1 MRVGHF
7 AIIPPLEKL
16 PTPSLIYGENI
27 TQYRLLYTS
36 FDNGALIDSSIRFQF
51 DQHKLFI
58 RNDIFHK
65 QIDFMISYDIEKGVG
80 DHVLCIDAKKKQI
93 STSISAKTI
102 PYPLLNY
109 ILPYLYSIESTGL
122 LFHSCSIRINDSV
135 YLFVGPSET
144 GKSTT
149 SILFDR
155 YKTDLFDIEV
165 LNDEKN
171 ALLIENDNVLG
182 VGMGGSA
189 RFHSDNGGKLKGLFF
204 LEQAEFCNVSSISK
218 IEALLRLQ
226 QVMFLPFGI
235 REFLEF
241 ATDSTLALLDRFPP
255 KLFKFTKTPDMPEWF
270 IKNVV
275 EAES

>member
-1 MRVGHF
+1 MRAGHF
-7 AIIPPLEKL
+7 AIQSPLEAS
-16 PTPSLIYGENI
+16 PSRAFDQNNNLTYY
-27 TQYRLLYTS
+27 QLLNTR
-36 FDNGALIDSSIRFQF
+36 FDKSEFSDSDIRFQF
-51 DQHKLFI
+51 DQHRLYI
-58 RNDIFHK
+58 SSDIVNK
-65 QIDFMISYDIEKGVG
+65 QIYFMISYDKAKGIG
-80 DHVLCIDAKKKQI
+80 DHFLCIDAKNKLINI
-93 STSISAKTI
+93 SINSRTI

-109 ILPYLYSIESTGL
+109 ILPYLYSIECTGL
-122 LFHSCSIRINDSV
+122 LIHSCSIKTNDSV

-144 GKSTT
+144 GKSTI

-155 YKTDLFDIEV
+155 YQTDKFDIEV

-171 ALLIENDNVLG
+171 ALLIENDDVRG

-204 LEQAEFCNVSSISK
+204 LEQAESCSISPISK
-218 IEALLRLQ
+218 VEALLRLQ

-235 REFLEF
+235 REYLEF